1 VQATLYLL
9 TPPSHFLHTLFT
21 LCRTHFSPPS
31 QFLTLYKPH
40 FIYLHLLHT
49 FSTRSSHSVEHTL
62 VHLHQFL
69 TLYKPHFIY
78 LHPLHTFSTR
88 SSHSVEHTLVH
99 LHQFLTLYKPHLIY
113 LHPLHTFSTR
123 SSHSVEHTLVHHHN
137 SSHCTSHT
145 IFTYTSFTLS
155 PHAFHTVEHTLV
167 HLYTSSPH
175 KCHTFLTPHSHLS
188 HTLKDTL
195 WSIFMESYVSLGM
208 VIFMGLMCF
217 GFALA
222 GGSCGNQ

>member
-1 VQATLYLL
+1 MQATLYLL

-69 TLYKPHFIY
+69 TLYKPHF
-78 LHPLHTFSTR
+78 
-88 SSHSVEHTLVH
+88 
-99 LHQFLTLYKPHLIY
+99 IY

>member
-1 VQATLYLL
+1 MQYIQLALLAAQIVGAHAVHLRTPLLFPLCSCLLVLTMFLFVSTHCVPVCQCSLWSVFTLPHTVKNTLHLL
-9 TPPSHFLHTLFT
+9 HLLPTFFT
-21 LCRTHFSPPS
+21 LCRTHSSPPH
-31 QFLTLYKPH
+31 QFLTLCKPH
-40 FIYLHLLHT
+40 FIYLHL
-49 FSTRSSHSVEHTL
+49 
-62 VHLHQFL
+62 
-69 TLYKPHFIY
+69 
-78 LHPLHTFSTR
+78 
-88 SSHSVEHTLVH
+88 
-99 LHQFLTLYKPHLIY
+99 
-113 LHPLHTFSTR
+113 LHTFSTR